1 MTGQTA
7 TGAGRMAATFAR
19 TKAAGRPALIP
30 YMIPGFPD
38 QEGADDVLDA
48 LVAGGADI
56 VEVGVPFS
64 DPLAD
69 GATIQRAAF
78 AALDAGTTL
87 RSCIDFVRRARGR
100 HPELPLVLMSYLNP
114 VIAYGIE
121 AFARDAAAAGADAA
135 ILVDLTAEES
145 TETRQVLRDNGL
157 DLIYLVAPTSS
168 DERLR
173 LVAGLASGFIY
184 CVSVAGT
191 TGARTELA
199 PGLADYVARVRRC
212 TDLPLAVGFGVSRR
226 AHVEALTGVAD
237 GVVMGAAVID
247 RLSRGDRA
255 ERLQAVREFLETL
268 SGRRSE
274 T

>member
-1 MTGQTA
+1 
-7 TGAGRMAATFAR
+7 
-19 TKAAGRPALIP
+19 
-30 YMIPGFPD
+30 
-38 QEGADDVLDA
+38 
-48 LVAGGADI
+48 
-56 VEVGVPFS
+56 
-64 DPLAD
+64 
-69 GATIQRAAF
+69 
-78 AALDAGTTL
+78 
-87 RSCIDFVRRARGR
+87 
-100 HPELPLVLMSYLNP
+100 MSYLNP

-145 TETRQVLRDNGL
+145 GETRQVLRDHGL

-173 LVAGLASGFIY
+173 LVASLASGFIY

-212 TDLPLAVGFGVSRR
+212 TGLPLAVGFGVSRR

-255 ERLQAVREFLETL
+255 ERLQAVREFLETM
-268 SGRRSE
+268 SGRRAE